1 MQHTVITG
9 ANRGIGLEFTRY
21 YLSIG
26 HQVTATVRNLDTAQE
41 LSALQAENKHLTLRV
56 LDISQSSS
64 IAAFTEQLG
73 NKPIDVLINNAGY
86 YGPKGYSLGNIDVHE
101 WQKVMQINVL
111 GTIELTQALLS
122 NLKRAQS
129 PAKIAFLTSKMG
141 SMGDNNSG
149 GSYIYR
155 SSKAALNACI
165 KSLSIDLA
173 PEILVAALHPGWVQ
187 TDMGGANALITAQ
200 ESVAGLASVI
210 DQLNELTTGQFID
223 YSGKLIPW

>member
-1 MQHTVITG
+1 
-9 ANRGIGLEFTRY
+9 
-21 YLSIG
+21 
-26 HQVTATVRNLDTAQE
+26 
-41 LSALQAENKHLTLRV
+41 
-56 LDISQSSS
+56 
-64 IAAFTEQLG
+64 
-73 NKPIDVLINNAGY
+73 
-86 YGPKGYSLGNIDVHE
+86 
-101 WQKVMQINVL
+101 MQINVL
-111 GTIELTQALLS
+111 GTIELTQGLLS

-187 TDMGGANALITAQ
+187 TDMGGANALITAK

-210 DQLNELTTGQFID
+210 DQLNKQTTGQFID